1 MCDDFLPPGP
11 DLLVLD
17 LEADEVARSVLEM
30 RPPEVSLETVVVRL
44 DVEPARFRT

>member
-1 MCDDFLPPGP
+1 MCDDFLPPP

-17 LEADEVARSVLEM
+17 LEAADEVARSVLEM